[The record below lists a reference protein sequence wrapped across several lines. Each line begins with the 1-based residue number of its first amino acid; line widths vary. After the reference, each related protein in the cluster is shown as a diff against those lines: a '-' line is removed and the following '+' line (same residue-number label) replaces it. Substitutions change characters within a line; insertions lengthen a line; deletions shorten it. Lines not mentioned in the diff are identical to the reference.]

1 MATAH
6 FHARM
11 VPRAILKPCDLPAER
26 WREYANGVLGTPY
39 LDHGRSRAGWDCWGL
54 IVCAYRD
61 VCGII
66 LPSYDEIT
74 WRHHR
79 QAIRAMANEIVRWQS
94 VQAGE
99 EIAGDVLLLRP
110 CHTCLIIGDG
120 LALHAI
126 PGANTSVIRY
136 GASLWAC
143 RIMGIYRYVG

>member
-1 MATAH
+1 
-6 FHARM
+6 M
-11 VPRAILKPCDLPAER
+11 VPRIVLTPSDIPADR
-26 WREYANGVLGTPY
+26 WRAYANDVLGVPY

-61 VCGII
+61 VCGIV

-79 QAIRAMANEIVRWQS
+79 QAVR
-94 VQAGE
+94 VMTE
-99 EIAGDVLLLRP
+99 ETKRWRRMMMGSEMAGDVLLLRP
-110 CHTCLIIGDG
+110 CHTCLIIGDD
-120 LALHAI
+120 LALHVI

-136 GASLWAC
+136 SASLWAR